1 LEKLE
6 EDILAREQSDFFS
19 NVSPSSLPVLDSRP
33 EIFPDLLWIWEGFMC
48 LSMSRQ
54 YGMSSPQRISMS
66 EVNAYCEF
74 KELFDPDDR
83 DDFLYH
89 VQKLDSV
96 FMKDWLAKNPTKGK
110 GGKPERLGSL

>member
-1 LEKLE
+1 ME
-6 EDILAREQSDFFS
+6 EDILARGEDFFS
-19 NVSPSSLPVLDSRP
+19 VSLFPVLNSRP
-33 EIFPDLLWIWEGFMC
+33 EIFRTCFGYGKVYVSIY
-48 LSMSRQ
+48 LSSVRNEA
-54 YGMSSPQRISMS
+54 PQRISMS
-66 EVNAYCEF
+66 EVNSAYCEF